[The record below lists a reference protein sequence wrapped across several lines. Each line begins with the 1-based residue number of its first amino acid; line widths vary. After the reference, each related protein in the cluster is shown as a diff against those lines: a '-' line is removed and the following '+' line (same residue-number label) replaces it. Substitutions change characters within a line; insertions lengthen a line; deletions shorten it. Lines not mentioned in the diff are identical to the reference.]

1 MAPVMTKMFKIALPD
16 GSVKEMPEGSTPADV
31 AAAIGPGLAKAA
43 LAAKVDGEIRDIM
56 RPFEGDAQ
64 LALITSR
71 DETEAL
77 ELVRHDYA
85 HVLAEAVQN
94 LFPGTQ
100 ITFGPATEDGFYYDF
115 AATKEHGPFT
125 EEDLPLIEEEMRR
138 IIAADKPLVR
148 EIWTREQVRDF
159 FDKSGEAFKAEW
171 VMELPAGETITMYR
185 TGEGDQAWIDLC
197 RGPHLASTGKLDPNA
212 FKLTRVSGA
221 YWRGNPEN
229 PMLSRIY
236 GTAWLNKKQLDAYL
250 VRLEEAG
257 KRDHRKIGQEMDLFH
272 LQAEAHGS
280 VFWHPHGYI
289 IWRELEA
296 YMRRR
301 IDEAGYQ
308 EIKTPQLMDARQWE
322 KSGHWGKYR
331 ENMFVVPDEIPGTDE
346 NAPILSGEADLMALK
361 PMNCPG
367 HILVFKQGITSYK
380 ELPIRLYENGS
391 CHRNEPHGAL
401 HGLMRVRQFT
411 QDDAHIFCREDQVVD
426 EVRSFCALADRIYR
440 DFSFNYS
447 IKLALRP
454 DNRFGSDEDW
464 DKAEAELR
472 DAVAAAG
479 MATPE
484 YGWEELPGEGAF
496 YAPKL
501 EWHLTDAIGRTWQVG
516 TIQSDRVLPD
526 RLDATYVGEDGA
538 KHRPVMLHRAIF
550 GSYERFIGILIEH
563 YAGKFPLWLA
573 PVQGV
578 VATIVS
584 DADAYAL
591 EVAEKLSVA
600 GIRAHTDLRN
610 EKINYKVREHSLAKV
625 PLLLVVGKREA
636 DERTVA
642 VRRLGSEQRQVV
654 MTLDEAIAMMRGE
667 AVPPDQR

>member
-1 MAPVMTKMFKIALPD
+1 MTKMFKIALPD
-16 GSVKEMPEGSTPADV
+16 GSVREMPEGSTPADV

-43 LAAKVDGEIRDIM
+43 LAARVDGEVRDIT
-56 RPFEGDAQ
+56 RPFEGDAS

-71 DETEAL
+71 DEADAL

-85 HVLAEAVQN
+85 HILAEAVQN

-100 ITFGPATEDGFYYDF
+100 ITFGPATDDGFYYDF
-115 AATKEHGPFT
+115 APTAERGAFT
-125 EEDLPLIEEEMRR
+125 EEELPAIEEEMRR

-148 EIWTREQVRDF
+148 EVWTREQVREF
-159 FDKSGEAFKAEW
+159 FEKQGEAFKAEW
-171 VMELPAGETITMYR
+171 VMELPEGETITMYR
-185 TGEGDQAWIDLC
+185 TGDGEEAWVDLC

-221 YWRGNPEN
+221 YWRGDPKN

-250 VRLEEAG
+250 VRLEEAA
-257 KRDHRKIGQEMDLFH
+257 KRDHRKLGAEMDLFH

-280 VFWHPHGYI
+280 IFWHPKGYM

-301 IDEAGYQ
+301 IDEAGYL
-308 EIKTPQLMDARQWE
+308 EVKTPQLMDARQWE

-331 ENMFVVPDEIPGTDE
+331 ENMFVVPDEIPSTDDD
-346 NAPILSGEADLMALK
+346 APILSGDADLMALK
-361 PMNCPG
+361 PMNCPA
-367 HILVFKQGITSYK
+367 HILIFKQGIKSYRD
-380 ELPIRLYENGS
+380 LPLRLYENGC

-411 QDDAHIFCREDQVVD
+411 QDDAHIFCREDQIAD
-426 EVRSFCALADRIYR
+426 EVRAFCALADRVYK
-440 DFSFNYS
+440 DLGFAGYS
-447 IKLALRP
+447 VKLALRP
-454 DNRFGSDEDW
+454 DQRYGSDEDW
-464 DKAEAELR
+464 DKAEGELR

-484 YGWEELPGEGAF
+484 FRWEELPGEGAF

-516 TIQSDRVLPD
+516 TIQSDRVLPE
-526 RLDATYVGEDGA
+526 RLDASFIGEDGQ
-538 KHRPVMLHRAIF
+538 KHRPIMFHRAIF

-563 YAGKFPLWLA
+563 YAGKLPLWLA
-573 PVQGV
+573 PVQAV

-584 DADAYAL
+584 DADSYAH
-591 EVAEKLSVA
+591 EVAAKLSGA
-600 GIRAHTDLRN
+600 GIRVETDLRN

-636 DERTVA
+636 EEGSVA
-642 VRRLGSEQRQVV
+642 IRRLGSDEHQKMMRV
-654 MTLDEAIAMMRGE
+654 DEAVAMIRAE
-667 AVPPDQR
+667 AVAPDIRT